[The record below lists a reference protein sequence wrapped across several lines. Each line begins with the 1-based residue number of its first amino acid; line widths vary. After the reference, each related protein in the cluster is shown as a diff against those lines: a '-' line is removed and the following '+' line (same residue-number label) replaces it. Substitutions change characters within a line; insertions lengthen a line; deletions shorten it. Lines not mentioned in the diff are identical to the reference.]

1 MHKHDDWPL
10 AVKVKMIAK
19 RKANTSICHWTK
31 MRQKTNRQTDRQ
43 TDRDAATK
51 METDK

>member
-1 MHKHDDWPL
+1 VHKHDDWPL

-31 MRQKTNRQTDRQ
+31 MRQKTNRQTDR
-43 TDRDAATK
+43 DAETK